1 MNPAPNLILIGPMG
15 AGKTCIGRRLAE
27 RFTLDFV
34 DVDQAIVDAT
44 GASIP
49 TIFEHSGEAGFRAH
63 ERQALAQVL
72 AGRGQLVSTG
82 GGAVLDPDNRAL
94 IAKRGFVVYL
104 RVSVAA
110 QLERLSRDKAR
121 PLLQRPDREQVL
133 HDLAA
138 HRDPL
143 YRDLPNQPDG
153 TPILDRRLTSEEVAA
168 DTGDDFPRGV
178 GRRWQL
184 DAAQRRLRVL
194 TDRLGICQAFIP

>member
-72 AGRGQLVSTG
+72 AGQGQLVSTG

-94 IAKRGFVVYL
+94 IARRGL
-104 RVSVAA
+104 VA
-110 QLERLSRDKAR
+110 
-121 PLLQRPDREQVL
+121 
-133 HDLAA
+133 
-138 HRDPL
+138 
-143 YRDLPNQPDG
+143 
-153 TPILDRRLTSEEVAA
+153 
-168 DTGDDFPRGV
+168 
-178 GRRWQL
+178 
-184 DAAQRRLRVL
+184 
-194 TDRLGICQAFIP
+194 